1 MDDETI
7 EHIEHEQEETE
18 DHIKEISEAQA
29 ETHEKEHELES
40 ERHNRE
46 HEDMRREYGEKPDRY
61 ELEDIR
67 STLQRHEEA
76 LAAMLTVEVKH
87 EEELGEHAD
96 VIDEHADVLE
106 DVLEEAEHP
115 TETPEHAEELTEESE
130 AAGGEEALHTEGVL
144 TIVPSEKDE
153 PHEVRHVTRH
163 RWGR

>member
-1 MDDETI
+1 MEDETI

-18 DHIKEISEAQA
+18 DHLKEVAEAQA
-29 ETHEKEHELES
+29 ETHEKEHELEN

-46 HEDMRREYGEKPDRY
+46 HEDMRREYGEKPDRF
-61 ELEDIR
+61 ELDEIR
-67 STLQRHEEA
+67 SNLQRHEEA
-76 LAAMLTVEVKH
+76 LAALLTVEVKH

-115 TETPEHAEELTEESE
+115 IETPEHAEELAEKSE
-130 AAGGEEALHTEGVL
+130 AAGGEEALRTEGVL

-153 PHEVRHVTRH
+153 SHEVRHVARH

>member
-1 MDDETI
+1 MEDETI

-18 DHIKEISEAQA
+18 EHIEALAEAKE
-29 ETHEKEHELES
+29 ETHEKEHELEE
-40 ERHNRE
+40 ERHRTE
-46 HEDMRREYGEKPDRY
+46 HEDMRREYGEKSDRY

-76 LAAMLTVEVKH
+76 LAAMLTVEIKH

-106 DVLEEAEHP
+106 DVLKEGEHP
-115 TETPEHAEELTEESE
+115 TEMPEHAEEVTEQSE

-153 PHEVRHVTRH
+153 SHEVRHVARH
-163 RWGR
+163 RWGH